1 MTLLQREALAYSYRA
16 VPNAG
21 NLNTNQRKRNRESM
35 YNLHLRKL
43 MNKFAPGSGP
53 PTSRLYT
60 MKNWKNRN
68 ITINST
74 AVGIENKLKPI
85 YKKLRELAA
94 AASETSASASSAQ
107 TAGATINEKIYNKYS
122 GLMTEGLKELN
133 HLKSVYNKHGINSTH
148 VITNISELRQLVNFA
163 ENKMRKQRAAIAK
176 AAENAQ
182 REKQAAEN
190 AQRKKQAAE
199 NARKKQAAENAQRK
213 KQAAENAQRKT
224 QSTANAQRKTQ
235 STANTQ
241 RAELQEVV
249 NALPAS
255 AKAAANAAAAKAA
268 AKAAA
273 NASKAAVNAAKAN
286 AAAKIAAIKRNKSL
300 TNKQSKINSI
310 QAEYVTLSRAAN
322 AAEAAHKQAASN
334 VEAAN
339 AALKALQARRN
350 RLRKGKGPASQSNA
364 GAASNNASAKAENM
378 KREKAERA
386 RGAGSSS
393 NGQRRTSPPKPTA
406 NASAAKAAEA
416 NRERKKKLLD
426 EVEQR
431 MNMNALIRDA
441 RIQRNK
447 NASKMTNEQKRV
459 VGHQGLS
466 NQNLRNMLA
475 ALNKEGGLSNK
486 PIYKRIKSASERR
499 ESAAKEATNKA
510 ESNAEKNKWN
520 RILNGI
526 SRGMSPRNAFVA
538 MIKQTFG
545 NNVTLPTNENK
556 HKRIKLVQIAGRY
569 HPDKKRANKA
579 KATSLHSHLH
589 NLTTKI

>member
-190 AQRKKQAAE
+190 A
-199 NARKKQAAENAQRK
+199 RK

>member
-1 MTLLQREALAYSYRA
+1 
-16 VPNAG
+16 
-21 NLNTNQRKRNRESM
+21 
-35 YNLHLRKL
+35 
-43 MNKFAPGSGP
+43 
-53 PTSRLYT
+53 
-60 MKNWKNRN
+60 
-68 ITINST
+68 
-74 AVGIENKLKPI
+74 
-85 YKKLRELAA
+85 LAA

-190 AQRKKQAAE
+190 A
-199 NARKKQAAENAQRK
+199 RKKQAAENAQRK

-255 AKAAANAAAAKAA
+255 AKAAANAAAANAA

-499 ESAAKEATNKA
+499 ESAAKEAANKA